1 LLVDTGR
8 ILIRDACV
16 LDPEA
21 GELVEGQAV
30 VVDGDRIVEV
40 GPTGTVRRGDGMVLD
55 ARGMTVM
62 PGLIDAHVHVTAA
75 AANLAE
81 LEDWSPTYLAARA
94 AGILRGMLERGFTT
108 VRDVAGADFGLAA
121 AVAEGLL
128 PGPRIVFGGKALSQT
143 GGHGDPR
150 PPGRVVLDQHPC
162 GSSMTVV
169 ADGVAEVRR
178 ATREQLRRGAHHV
191 KVMLSGGV
199 ASPTDRVDSTQ
210 YSMEELRAIVEEA
223 RAANRYVTGHAYTA
237 RAVNRGLE
245 AGVGCIEHGNL
256 MDESSIGLFE
266 RTGAFYV
273 PTLATYAALAEEGI
287 QHGLP
292 ADQHRKVFDVLDAG
306 LHALELAHRAAL
318 PIVYGTDLLGGMH
331 RRQLSEFTLRSQVQ
345 PAADVLRSA
354 TTVAARLVGLEGEV
368 GVVAPGALADLLVV
382 DGDPLERLEVLT
394 DPDRH
399 LRLVM
404 KSGGIHT
411 SRLA

>member
-1 LLVDTGR
+1 MDSDR
-8 ILIRDACV
+8 ILIRDARV

-30 VVDGDRIVEV
+30 LVDGERIVEV
-40 GPTGTVRRGDGMVLD
+40 GPTGTVRGGDGIVLD

-75 AANLAE
+75 TANLAE
-81 LEDWSPTYLAARA
+81 LEHWSPAYLTARA
-94 AGILRGMLERGFTT
+94 AEILRGMLGRGFTT

-128 PGPRIVFGGKALSQT
+128 PGPRLVFGGKALSQT

-150 PPGRVVLDQHPC
+150 PPGRAVLDQHPS
-162 GSSMTVV
+162 GSSQTVV
-169 ADGVAEVRR
+169 ADGVPEVRR
-178 ATREQLRRGAHHV
+178 AAREQLRRGAHHV

-223 RAANRYVTGHAYTA
+223 LAANRYVTRHAYTA

-245 AGVGCIEHGNL
+245 AGVSCIEHGNL
-256 MDESSIGLFE
+256 MDESSIRLFE

-273 PTLATYAALAEEGI
+273 PTLATYSALAEEGI

-306 LHALELAHRAAL
+306 LHALELAHRAGL
-318 PIVYGTDLLGGMH
+318 PIAYGTDLLGGMH

-345 PAADVLRSA
+345 PAADVIRSA
-354 TTVAARLVGLEGEV
+354 TTVAARLVGLDGEV

-382 DGDPLERLEVLT
+382 DGDPLQRLEVLT

-404 KSGGIHT
+404 KAGGIHT